1 MIALFVLLA
10 CGAPSTE
17 APTAPSTPVPVPAA
31 APATDTAPLVTARK
45 LYRVTWRTEPTP
57 PPLSTLFEIEATLT
71 DAAGT
76 PVPDATVRID
86 ARMPQHGHGMATK
99 PEDDPGV
106 CDTSGVCTHAD
117 GVYRTRG
124 MKFHMPGE
132 WTLRFDVEG
141 PAGTDHLEVPLRL

>member
-1 MIALFVLLA
+1 MIALLALLA
-10 CGAPSTE
+10 CTE
-17 APTAPSTPVPVPAA
+17 APAPTGTPPVPTAA
-31 APATDTAPLVTARK
+31 APTVATPTDAAPLVTARK
-45 LYRVTWRTEPTP
+45 LYRITWRTEPTP